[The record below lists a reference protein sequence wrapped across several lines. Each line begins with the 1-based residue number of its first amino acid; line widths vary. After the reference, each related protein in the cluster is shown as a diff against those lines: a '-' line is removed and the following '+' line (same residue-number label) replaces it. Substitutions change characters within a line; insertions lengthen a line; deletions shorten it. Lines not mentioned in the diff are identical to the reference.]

1 MMAAKE
7 VRDIKDLLVE
17 WGVTEEKARDAA
29 FYIAYGFRM
38 NSIYHPEGAELPSL
52 RKVLEQI

>member
-1 MMAAKE
+1 MMAE
-7 VRDIKDLLVE
+7 VRDLKDLLVE

-38 NSIYHPEGAELPSL
+38 DSIYHPEGAELPSL